1 MIKIVNRGY
10 IYIKPLPP
18 FFEWAN
24 QHDEDFE
31 NLTDNEGSIYLI
43 EDDFYDDEPVI
54 KANFK
59 KIFEN
64 ELFAITDNEELF
76 PEITFEQFEQWFSYE
91 LGTMVLDTQKTD
103 LLRD

>member
-1 MIKIVNRGY
+1 MMIVNRGY
-10 IYIKPLPP
+10 ILVTPKRA

-24 QHDEDFE
+24 QHDEDFID
-31 NLTDNEGSIYLI
+31 LDSNEGSIYLI

-64 ELFAITDNEELF
+64 EVMAITEDESTYPSFTYELF
-76 PEITFEQFEQWFSYE
+76 EEWFSYQ
-91 LGTMVLDTQKTD
+91 LGTVVFDTQKTD
-103 LLRD
+103 LIRE